1 MFENCQQVH
10 FLTHYL
16 NTTVFSY
23 LSQSQFPTLISRA
36 FLIIIRQWR
45 LSFFLTAVAFL
56 WRLKIG
62 REQIHKCI
70 GG

>member
-1 MFENCQQVH
+1 MFENCHQVH

-36 FLIIIRQWR
+36 ISNYYSPAATLI
-45 LSFFLTAVAFL
+45 FLTAVAVL
-56 WRLKIG
+56 WCLKFD
-62 REQIHKCI
+62 REQIHNTI